1 MVWIKRKKRP
11 QFEGR
16 FFGWYFLESS
26 SRQQCREDDKSEI
39 VNNSGLG
46 LFLASHASNGCLSC
60 NFLWN
65 LLKKSSKL
73 WATKGNPLA
82 SLTWFKN

>member
-39 VNNSGLG
+39 VNNSGLR
-46 LFLASHASNGCLSC
+46 LF
-60 NFLWN
+60 F
-65 LLKKSSKL
+65 KL
-73 WATKGNPLA
+73 CQVIISQKC
-82 SLTWFKN
+82 